1 MHIIKLNAIPS
12 TNTFLK
18 ELSNTKKLINFTTV
32 VTENQSN
39 GKGQRG
45 NVWLSET
52 GKNLTFSTLI
62 KDFSISQ
69 FSPFLLNIIVPVSII
84 QVLEKY
90 DVNNLKVKW
99 PNDILAESKKIGGI
113 LIENTF
119 KKNNQIE
126 SVIGIGLNVNQTD
139 FENLPKASSILLATG
154 QYKNREEL
162 LEKIVSQ
169 IELNY
174 QDLLNGNKQESFF
187 WNFYHQNLFRKDIPS
202 VFEKPNG
209 EKFQGI
215 IKKVTK
221 EGKLEILLENDTL
234 CNFDIKEV
242 SLLY

>member
-18 ELSNTKKLINFTTV
+18 ELSATKKLVNFTTV
-32 VTENQSN
+32 VAENQTN

-45 NVWLSET
+45 NIWMVET

-62 KDFSISQ
+62 ADFSISQ

-99 PNDILAESKKIGGI
+99 PNDILAENKKIGGV
-113 LIENTF
+113 LIENSF
-119 KKNNQIE
+119 KGIDKIE
-126 SVIGIGLNVNQTD
+126 SIIGIGLNANQTN

-174 QDLLNGNKQESFF
+174 QDLQSGTKQESFF

-215 IKKVTK
+215 IKRVSK
-221 EGKLEILLENDTL
+221 EGKLEVLLENDSL
-234 CNFDIKEV
+234 QDFDIKEV